1 MDSEKPKSGGIVNIV
16 IALAVVS
23 ILGLGGGYAFSIVSL
38 PSAGAIDAV
47 KDVAAAPTKPAPD
60 VGKSEVKDTPPTH
73 GSDATKM
80 KAEAEIAPVPEAVD
94 ERVNL
99 KDFVLGPLPPV
110 VTNLAQ
116 PTNVWVR
123 LDGFL
128 VVKKSPDIKVADTGP
143 QMAPFILSYLKSAKI
158 TDLQGAGG
166 LAALNSDLNEIVRT
180 ASNGNV
186 HSVLLTGLIVE

>member
-1 MDSEKPKSGGIVNIV
+1 MNSEKPKSGGIVAIV

-38 PSAGAIDAV
+38 PTTPAIETTKEV
-47 KDVAAAPTKPAPD
+47 STAPAKPATEVAP
-60 VGKSEVKDTPPTH
+60 SEAKDAASAH
-73 GSDATKM
+73 GAESTKV
-80 KAEAEIAPVPEAVD
+80 KAEAELAPVPEAVD
-94 ERVNL
+94 ERINL
-99 KDFVLGPLPPV
+99 KDFVLGPLPAV

-116 PTNVWVR
+116 PTNVWIR

-128 VVKKSPDIKVADTGP
+128 VIKKSPDIKVADTGP
-143 QMAPFILSYLKSAKI
+143 QMVPFILAYLKSAKI

-166 LAALNSDLNEIVRT
+166 LNALNSDLNEIVRS

-186 HSVLLTGLIVE
+186 HSVLLTGFVVE